1 MNRLCFF
8 LKQPLAYLTLVL
20 LACSTGCQGVL
31 ERNSSPPASAEP
43 QTSVAPA
50 SPAPERSPS
59 LSLNPSSPDYVAQIV
74 KDVAPAVVRINA
86 SRVVADDPFSGFNF
100 PFGQPTQRERVQRG
114 TGSGFIVRPNGRIY
128 TNAHV
133 VEGAD
138 TVTVVLPDGR
148 NFKGRVR
155 GADRTTDV
163 AVIEIDANNLPTVKL
178 GNSDS
183 LLPGQAAI
191 AIGNPLGLDSTVT
204 QGIISATGR
213 SGADFGGSAR
223 VDFIQT
229 DTAINPGNSGG
240 PLLNSKGEVIGI
252 NTAIIQGASG
262 IGFAVPIV
270 TAERVAEQLVAKGRA
285 DHPYLGVQMGQ
296 ITPELREQVN
306 NSNSNIRI
314 NQDQGVVIV
323 AVQPNSPAAEAGLR
337 PGDIVESVGGTAVQK
352 PDQVQQKVSAATIGS
367 PLQMTV
373 NRNGRSQTV
382 TVKPAP
388 LPEQESARPN

>member
-1 MNRLCFF
+1 MKRPLMF
-8 LKQPLAYLTLVL
+8 LGLALVL
-20 LACSTGCQGVL
+20 GSTGCQNIL
-31 ERNSSPPASAEP
+31 ERNPD
-43 QTSVAPA
+43 QDKSVAVPQSA
-50 SPAPERSPS
+50 QPRAQTTPV
-59 LSLNPSSPDYVAQIV
+59 LSLEPSSPDYVAKIV
-74 KDVAPAVVRINA
+74 QDVAPAVVRINA
-86 SRVVADDPFSGFNF
+86 SRVVDEQPFGEFGF
-100 PFGQPTQRERVQRG
+100 PFGESAQRERVQRG
-114 TGSGFIVRPNGRIY
+114 TGSGFIVSADGRIY

-138 TVTVVLPDGR
+138 TVTVVLQDGR
-148 NFKGRVR
+148 RFQGRVR

-163 AVIEIDANNLPTVKL
+163 AVVEIDASNLPTVKL
-178 GNSDS
+178 GDSGS

-191 AIGNPLGLDSTVT
+191 AIGNPLGLDFTVT

-213 SGADFGGSAR
+213 SGSDFGGSSR

-270 TAERVAEQLVAKGRA
+270 TAERVVEQIVTKGRA
-285 DHPYLGVQMGQ
+285 DHPYLGIQMAE

-306 NSNSNIRI
+306 NSNSDIRI
-314 NQDQGVVIV
+314 NQEQGVVIV
-323 AVQPNSPAAEAGLR
+323 AVQPNSPAAQAGLR
-337 PGDIVESVGGTAVQK
+337 PGDILESVAGTPVQK
-352 PDQVQQKVSAATIGS
+352 PDQVQQKVSAAAIGN
-367 PLQMTV
+367 PLSMNI
-373 NRNGRSQTV
+373 NRNGQSRTI

-388 LPEQESARPN
+388 LPEQEPS

>member
-1 MNRLCFF
+1 MNRLSLL
-8 LKQPLAYLTLVL
+8 LKQPLTYLTLMI
-20 LACSTGCQGVL
+20 LALGTGCQGIL
-31 ERNSSPPASAEP
+31 ERNSPPASTQP
-43 QTSVAPA
+43 QPIAA
-50 SPAPERSPS
+50 SPSTERSPS
-59 LSLNPSSPDYVAQIV
+59 LSLSPGSPDFVAQIV
-74 KDVAPAVVRINA
+74 KEVAPAVVRINA
-86 SRVVADDPFSGFNF
+86 SRVVADDPFGGFGS
-100 PFGQPTQRERVQRG
+100 PFGEPTQRERVQRG
-114 TGSGFIVRPNGRIY
+114 TGSGFIVTPNGRIY

-155 GADRTTDV
+155 GADRSTDV
-163 AVIEIDANNLPTVKL
+163 AVVEIDANNLPTIKL
-178 GNSDS
+178 GNSDT
-183 LLPGQAAI
+183 LLAGQAAI

-213 SGADFGGSAR
+213 SGADFGSSAR

-262 IGFAVPIV
+262 IGFAVPIA
-270 TAERVAEQLVAKGRA
+270 TAERIAEQLIAKGRA
-285 DHPYLGVQMGQ
+285 DHPYLGVQMAQ

-306 NSNSNIRI
+306 NSRSNVRI

-323 AVQPNSPAAEAGLR
+323 AVQANSPAAEGGLR
-337 PGDIVESVGGTAVQK
+337 PGDIVESVAGTPVQK
-352 PDQVQQKVSAATIGS
+352 PDQVQQKVSAAAIGS
-367 PLQMTV
+367 PLSMTI

-388 LPEQESARPN
+388 LPDQEPNQGN